1 MQVAID
7 SSALASATAIA
18 ARAISTRP
26 SLQVLSGIHLNAESD
41 HLRLT
46 ATDLELAL
54 SATAPATVTQNGS
67 AVIPGRIFAEIVRS
81 LSAPSVDLTLSDSTL
96 SLTAGS
102 ARFSLRTLPPD
113 DFPLLD
119 APPQPSSLS
128 LPATLFTED
137 IPRVARSASRDE
149 TRPHLTGILLA
160 ATGDHLRL
168 VATDSYRLALCELAI
183 PTNTLDVNI
192 PARSLQEVSR
202 IAANSE
208 AQSLS
213 LTVDANRAL
222 FSIDSV
228 LLQSRLVEGRFPSY
242 EQLVPAEW
250 DHEVQVDRLELLDTV
265 KRVSLVAQQ
274 HTPLK
279 LTLSSG
285 QLTLSAESH
294 DIGEAMESLPVSYDG
309 DGLTIGFNP
318 LFLRDGLETALEDS
332 VVLRFLSPLRPALI
346 ESTTSDKSKRFL
358 YLVMPIRLDS

>member
-1 MQVAID
+1 LQVAID
-7 SSALASATAIA
+7 RSALASATAIA
-18 ARAISTRP
+18 ARAISTRT
-26 SLQVLSGIHLNAESD
+26 SLQVLTGIHLDAQSD

-54 SATAPATVTQNGS
+54 SATAPATVAHAGS
-67 AVIPGRIFAEIVRS
+67 TVVPGRIFSEIVRS
-81 LSAPSVDLTLSDSTL
+81 LSAPSVELALSDDTL

-102 ARFSLRTLPPD
+102 ARFSLRTLPSD

-119 APPQPSSLS
+119 TTPHSSPLS
-128 LPATLFTED
+128 LPATLLTED
-137 IPRVARSASRDE
+137 IPRVARAASRDE
-149 TRPHLTGILLA
+149 TRPHLTGILLT

-168 VATDSYRLALCELAI
+168 VATDSYRLALCELAA
-183 PTNTLDVNI
+183 PTTTLDVNI

-208 AQSLS
+208 AQSVS
-213 LTVDANRAL
+213 LAVDGNRAL

-250 DHEVQVDRLELLDTV
+250 DHEVHVDRIELLDIV

-285 QLTLSAESH
+285 QLTLSAQAP
-294 DIGEAMESLPVSYDG
+294 DVGEATESLPVSYNG
-309 DGLTIGFNP
+309 TGLTIGFNP
-318 LFLRDGLETALEDS
+318 VFLRDGLETALEDS

-346 ESTTSDKSKRFL
+346 ESTSSDNSKRFL